1 MVLTHQAAG
10 DEPDDIPWLEESLML
25 DSVFGNLD
33 ESLSDNLYSILTEE
47 AENNAID
54 DQPSVTTGGAGE
66 SATSFLTS
74 SDLSLDFLHSV
85 LYGKRE

>member
-1 MVLTHQAAG
+1 MLRTHQAVG

-25 DSVFGNLD
+25 DCVFGNLD

-54 DQPSVTTGGAGE
+54 DQPAVTTGGAG
-66 SATSFLTS
+66 
-74 SDLSLDFLHSV
+74 
-85 LYGKRE
+85 K